1 MNESKNHLS
10 DFLLAIDLFK
20 KSSPV
25 YVNKIL
31 VKYCRHNQSTLKKKL
46 ENNEQ
51 LELIKIFKDKFKKQK
66 NYIDQIN
73 FYKIFIYIIK
83 FTITSIKIIFCS
95 N

>member
-1 MNESKNHLS
+1 MNECKNHLS

-31 VKYCRHNQSTLKKKL
+31 VKYCRHNQSTLKKYLK
-46 ENNEQ
+46 NNEQ
-51 LELIKIFKDKFKKQK
+51 LELIKISKDKFKKKK

-73 FYKIFIYIIK
+73 FYKIFI
-83 FTITSIKIIFCS
+83 
-95 N
+95 

>member
-46 ENNEQ
+46 KNNEQ